1 MQITKILQNLNF
13 KTVFNEIYKN
23 NLKDNF
29 SKSEIENISVK
40 CLDIYN
46 QITSFKIKKSKSNYF
61 LLLENCEHG
70 IHCFYIYNPSE
81 NIKYFAFEE
90 KLENLCNFD
99 IINQTDKEQIFLA
112 SYFIFNI
119 FKINHLNEPSS

>member
-1 MQITKILQNLNF
+1 MKITKILQNLNF

-23 NLKDNF
+23 HLKGNF
-29 SKSEIENISVK
+29 VKSEIDDISVK

-46 QITSFKIKKSKSNYF
+46 KITSFKIKESKSNYF

-90 KLENLCNFD
+90 NLENLCNLD
-99 IINQTDKEQIFLA
+99 IINQADKEEIFLA
-112 SYFIFNI
+112 SSFIFNI
-119 FKINHLNEPSS
+119 LKSMI